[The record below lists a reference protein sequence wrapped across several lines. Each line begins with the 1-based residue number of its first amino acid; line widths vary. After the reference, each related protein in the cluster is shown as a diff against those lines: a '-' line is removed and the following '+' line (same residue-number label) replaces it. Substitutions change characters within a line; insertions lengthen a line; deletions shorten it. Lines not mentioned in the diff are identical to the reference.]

1 MRKYDAVNGEQKCV
15 GLCKSNLSTPL
26 LNINDTTAQYLG
38 ISGLRV
44 LSLTAVLSILYM

>member
-15 GLCKSNLSTPL
+15 GLCKSKSTPL